1 MGYIADILHK
11 LECTSQI
18 SLYLSAALE
27 MSRIVTNLTDQRVN
41 VSDSTTL
48 VCEVSGTPTP
58 TVVWTKDNQTVMEGS
73 GEQRKTSIEV
83 QKYYRCKNKLAL
95 YPQYY
100 QFAVALGLEYSTQLL
115 HGFLSFA
122 VK

>member
-1 MGYIADILHK
+1 
-11 LECTSQI
+11 
-18 SLYLSAALE
+18 

-83 QKYYRCKNKLAL
+83 QNIIGARINSL
-95 YPQYY
+95 YIH
-100 QFAVALGLEYSTQLL
+100 SIINL
-115 HGFLSFA
+115 HLP
-122 VK
+122 